1 MKKIF
6 ITCAAILALF
16 SSCTSVLDK
25 EDLSSIS
32 EDKVW
37 VDKTLTTAF
46 LNALYVSIPSW
57 DTAAADATDEATGGG
72 NWTQGTTTPD
82 NMSDTKDSAPT
93 WYWPYSD
100 IRNCNI
106 FIQNAQNPEVCTIDR
121 ELADRLTYEARFI
134 RAYLYFEMVKRYG
147 GVPLITIPQE
157 MTDDLYVK
165 RNSTKECF
173 DFIIDE
179 LKACAEGLPDSHS
192 AEDLG
197 RVTKGAA
204 KAFLGR
210 VFLFRASPQFN
221 PNNNNEHW
229 QTAYNYNKETLNYL
243 IGQGHAL
250 YDDYGKLFLD
260 EMNKEVIFAIR
271 YENPTRTQKR
281 DATVRPITFSMNN
294 TGGNHPTQEVI
305 DRFPTIDGGT
315 YTYADWEK
323 EGKDI
328 FALWENRDKRFYA
341 TIVYQGVT
349 YFNTVMELN
358 ENAQNDYAYGKN
370 VGSKTGYY
378 SRKAIDES
386 LSVTDCQKSGTDYI
400 DIRLAEVMLNYAEA
414 AVEVGKTNE
423 AFDMLKQIRKRA
435 GINETSSNPEMKG
448 KVYGLNPNMNQ
459 TEMREAVREE
469 RFIELLFE
477 QKRLWDMRRWM
488 IYDKLMNGQGK
499 RHALVM
505 NKQADNTYT
514 TYLFDRDNTPMITNQ
529 NIYFL
534 PMKSSEMSN
543 NPNLEQTKGWENEG
557 LLLLNSA
564 SIGFPIWQET
574 MSELEVDKWLH
585 PGTLELHDNKDR
597 NRQHHRLN
605 KQRRTGNDCL
615 QTVFRRFRHEMQ
627 DITHHH
633 QDEHSFIAHHK
644 LHKDLRMEIRENLR
658 QHLANRLH
666 RVSPEQNPAKAHQME
681 SDQNTYHSS
690 PGFHF

>member
-57 DTAAADATDEATGGG
+57 DTAVADATDEATGGG

-179 LKACAEGLPDSHS
+179 LKACAEGLPDSYS

-221 PNNNNEHW
+221 PNNNEHW

-414 AVEVGKTNE
+414 VFERDG
-423 AFDMLKQIRKRA
+423 QISDEDLAISLNLTRKR
-435 GINETSSNPEMKG
+435 INPEMPDLTNDF
-448 KVYGLNPNMNQ
+448 VTANNL
-459 TEMREAVREE
+459 
-469 RFIELLFE
+469 
-477 QKRLWDMRRWM
+477 DMRTEIRRERTIEFFDENFRIDDLKRWKTAEDEM
-488 IYDKLMNGQGK
+488 PMNLTGVKWKGTDFENRWPDASFK
-499 RHALVM
+499 EKDGEGCIIHEKGRNWHE
-505 NKQADNTYT
+505 KH
-514 TYLFDRDNTPMITNQ
+514 YL
-529 NIYFL
+529 L
-534 PMKSSEMSN
+534 PLPTDQLK
-543 NPNLEQTKGWENEG
+543 
-557 LLLLNSA
+557 LNS
-564 SIGFPIWQET
+564 
-574 MSELEVDKWLH
+574 
-585 PGTLELHDNKDR
+585 
-597 NRQHHRLN
+597 
-605 KQRRTGNDCL
+605 
-615 QTVFRRFRHEMQ
+615 
-627 DITHHH
+627 
-633 QDEHSFIAHHK
+633 
-644 LHKDLRMEIRENLR
+644 NLK
-658 QHLANRLH
+658 
-666 RVSPEQNPAKAHQME
+666 QNPGWNQ
-681 SDQNTYHSS
+681 
-690 PGFHF
+690 

>member
-57 DTAAADATDEATGGG
+57 DTAVADATDEATDGG

-179 LKACAEGLPDSHS
+179 LKACAEGLPDSYS

-341 TIVYQGVT
+341 TIVQDSCEYYGELVT
-349 YFNTVMELN
+349 MH
-358 ENAQNDYAYGKN
+358 
-370 VGSKTGYY
+370 KTGNLQRCSLGEAPGTAEMGSTNYLW
-378 SRKAIDES
+378 RKGVYINDWRIF
-386 LSVTDCQKSGTDYI
+386 VDVPTDYHYVI
-400 DIRLAEVMLNYAEA
+400 FRYGRALLNKAEA
-414 AVEVGKTNE
+414 LLCLAKSDPSKLSEAVAT
-423 AFDMLKQIRKRA
+423 F
-435 GINETSSNPEMKG
+435 
-448 KVYGLNPNMNQ
+448 NQ
-459 TEMREAVREE
+459 TRTVHGGLPESEASTLVEAWKDYKIERHVELPMEGDYYWSLLRWGKYGEE
-469 RFIELLFE
+469 ANDGQPSGSEVIKELRTPATFIEISSDRHRMFIGT
-477 QKRLWDMRRWM
+477 QGYGNADRTFSKKR
-488 IYDKLMNGQGK
+488 
-499 RHALVM
+499 
-505 NKQADNTYT
+505 
-514 TYLFDRDNTPMITNQ
+514 YLYPIPQSLINA
-529 NIYFL
+529 
-534 PMKSSEMSN
+534 
-543 NPNLEQTKGWENEG
+543 
-557 LLLLNSA
+557 NSA
-564 SIGFPIWQET
+564 ITE
-574 MSELEVDKWLH
+574 
-585 PGTLELHDNKDR
+585 KD
-597 NRQHHRLN
+597 
-605 KQRRTGNDCL
+605 
-615 QTVFRRFRHEMQ
+615 
-627 DITHHH
+627 
-633 QDEHSFIAHHK
+633 
-644 LHKDLRMEIRENLR
+644 
-658 QHLANRLH
+658 
-666 RVSPEQNPAKAHQME
+666 QNPLW
-681 SDQNTYHSS
+681 
-690 PGFHF
+690 